1 MQIKASRPNGTNTNE
16 MNTPQLR
23 PYQQDLIDRIL
34 QQLQT
39 YRSVM
44 GQLPTG
50 GGKSVVF
57 GAITAHYASL
67 GLRVLLIAHREEL
80 IIQGAKHLANW
91 TQHPVGIIKAG
102 YPFEPLFPIQFASIQ
117 TIVNRLDR
125 LTDFDIVIIDETHH
139 ATSNSYTQVL
149 DRFPDAKILGLTATP
164 VRTDGKGFEGVFDVL
179 ECGICTADLIEAGY
193 LSPYRLFA
201 APNGLITKG
210 ARTKMG
216 DYSISDLEDLNDADV
231 VAGDVVKSY
240 QEHANGATCIAF
252 ALSVKHSIC
261 IADAYNKAG
270 IPAQHID
277 AQTDSLIRKEAL
289 EKLKTAELKIISN
302 VGLFGEGVDVPTLD
316 CVQIVRPTKSLG
328 LHLQMLGRV
337 LRVAEGKQYGL
348 ILDHAGN
355 CQRLGLPDSIRGWGL
370 DGKPQRAVMI
380 ESEDDDDKVIKVRE
394 ENTAFVP
401 EIELLEVDSAA
412 IIRREKAL
420 IEKLESQAPGWG
432 RRYLEIV
439 NQQRFRSW
447 KKYSIVY
454 QLIDKQAPLVVWQAA
469 AEYLGYKS
477 GWGYYKWQE
486 SQAKAA

>member
-1 MQIKASRPNGTNTNE
+1 
-16 MNTPQLR
+16 
-23 PYQQDLIDRIL
+23 
-34 QQLQT
+34 
-39 YRSVM
+39 M

-50 GGKSVVF
+50 GGKSVLF
-57 GAITAHYASL
+57 AAIASHYAEL

-80 IIQGAKHLANW
+80 IIQGAKHLSNW
-91 TQHPVGIIKAG
+91 TQYPVGIIKAG

-125 LTDFDIVIIDETHH
+125 LPDYDLVIIDEAHR
-139 ATSNSYTQVL
+139 ATSDTYTQVL

-231 VAGDVVKSY
+231 VASDVVKLY

-252 ALSVKHSIC
+252 ALSVDHSIA
-261 IADAYNKAG
+261 IADAYNRAG
-270 IPAQHID
+270 IPALHID
-277 AQTDSLIRKEAL
+277 ATTESNIRKGAL
-289 EKLKTAELKIISN
+289 EQLKSGELKVISN
-302 VGLFGEGVDVPTLD
+302 VGLFGEGVDVPSLD

-370 DGKPQRAVMI
+370 DGKPERAIAI
-380 ESEDDDDKVIKVRE
+380 EVDEDDELTQVRE
-394 ENTAFVP
+394 EATAFAP
-401 EIELLEVDSAA
+401 ELDLVEVDIAA
-412 IIRREKAL
+412 IIQKERVL
-420 IEKLESQAPGWG
+420 MQKLESQAPGWG
-432 RRYLEIV
+432 RRYLEIIDR
-439 NQQRFRSW
+439 QRSKKW
-447 KKYSIVY
+447 KKYSIIFT
-454 QLIDKQAPLVVWQAA
+454 LTDEKAPLVVWQAA

-477 GWGYYKWQE
+477 GWGFYKWQD
-486 SQAKAA
+486 SQGEQAT